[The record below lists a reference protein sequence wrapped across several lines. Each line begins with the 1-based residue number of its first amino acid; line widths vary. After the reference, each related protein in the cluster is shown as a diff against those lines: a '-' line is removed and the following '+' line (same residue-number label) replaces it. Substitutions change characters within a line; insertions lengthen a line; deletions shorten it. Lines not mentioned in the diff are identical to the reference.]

1 MFPNNIFTDPDTD
14 ILLDALTVVLGLTLM
29 FMDNNFRL
37 ETVALLL
44 LGILSFWYHT
54 VQRGES

>member
-1 MFPNNIFTDPDTD
+1 MSNNIFTDPDTD
-14 ILLDALTVVLGLTLM
+14 MLLDALTVVLGLTLM